1 MVYRGSLFFTFSL
14 FYISCIGLL
23 GDKQFCVAPDSLEIL
38 VDYRNGQ
45 IVKGEFDCHS
55 VELTYWE
62 TWPLAGIAIIGGS
75 YSAPADSFSRRNRN

>member
-45 IVKGEFDCHS
+45 ICERRIRLPFCG
-55 VELTYWE
+55 TYLLGN
-62 TWPLAGIAIIGGS
+62 LAFGII
-75 YSAPADSFSRRNRN
+75 DL